1 MEGGLTQLFP
11 VAPDTDIEE
20 CRLAVLEEIVIEMQ
34 CEVEVGLEEK
44 DMILEGTRN
53 ERQLQRNSGG
63 HKETKI
69 EAETCC
75 LETLLQIVK
84 INFSEGGEIIEIKV

>member
-1 MEGGLTQLFP
+1 MEGGLTQLSP

-53 ERQLQRNSGG
+53 ERQLQRNSGMQRDKNRSG
-63 HKETKI
+63 NMLFRSPLADSQDK
-69 EAETCC
+69 
-75 LETLLQIVK
+75 L
-84 INFSEGGEIIEIKV
+84 